1 MSFFAKDVVQ
11 ILGKVLLTFLAE
23 KRKINF
29 VLN

>member
-11 ILGKVLLTFLAE
+11 ILGKVFLTFLAE

-29 VLN
+29 VLY